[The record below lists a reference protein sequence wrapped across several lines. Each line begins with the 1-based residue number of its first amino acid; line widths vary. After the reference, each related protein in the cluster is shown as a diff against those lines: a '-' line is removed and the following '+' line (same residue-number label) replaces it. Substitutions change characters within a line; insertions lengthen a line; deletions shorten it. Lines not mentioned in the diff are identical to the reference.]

1 MTNLLT
7 PIGLFVSLQS
17 GGSDMKPTL
26 QDLREYE
33 EMMKYQEMIEEY
45 QSQLDAEER
54 DRAVSDQWMKEGSR

>member
-1 MTNLLT
+1 
-7 PIGLFVSLQS
+7 
-17 GGSDMKPTL
+17 MKPTL

-33 EMMKYQEMIEEY
+33 EMRKYQEMIEEYQY

>member
-26 QDLREYE
+26 QDLREHE
-33 EMMKYQEMIEEY
+33 EMMKYQEMI
-45 QSQLDAEER
+45 EER